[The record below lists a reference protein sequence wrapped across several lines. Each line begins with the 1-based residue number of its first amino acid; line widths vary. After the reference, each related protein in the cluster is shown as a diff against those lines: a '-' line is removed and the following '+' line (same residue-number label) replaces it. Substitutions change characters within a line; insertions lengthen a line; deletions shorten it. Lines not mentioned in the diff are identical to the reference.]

1 MKITPRS
8 REPFFIEGNRDGC
21 LLIHGFSGSPG
32 EVRPLG
38 DYLSRLGFT
47 VMGIRLAGHGTKEE
61 DLEQTQWIDW
71 YKSVKVGYNRLKS
84 KCDRVFVIGFSMGGI
99 LAIKLATQENLNG
112 LVSIAAPIFL
122 SDWRI
127 KILPLLMKFK
137 NYHYKKRSYKLD
149 EDVRIYVTNY
159 RKIPLVSVKSMLEL
173 IADVKRELH
182 RVTCPVLIIQSKKD
196 GSVKP
201 ESAVYIYKNIGSEIK
216 KLVWLENSSHLIVLD
231 RERKEV
237 FSKIRD
243 FLYNI
248 VNNCW

>member
-1 MKITPRS
+1 MNITPRS

-38 DYLSRLGFT
+38 EYLSRLGFT
-47 VMGIRLAGHGTKEE
+47 VIGIRLAGHGTKEE
-61 DLEQTQWIDW
+61 DLEQTQWMDW
-71 YKSVKVGYNRLKS
+71 HRSVKDGYNRLKS

-99 LAIKLATQENLNG
+99 LAIKLAIEENLDG

-122 SDWRI
+122 RDWRI

-173 IADVKRELH
+173 IAHVKRELH
-182 RVTCPVLIIQSKKD
+182 RITCPVLVIQPRKD

-201 ESAVYIYKNIGSEIK
+201 ESAAYIYKNIGSEIK
-216 KLVWLENSSHLIVLD
+216 KLVWFENSRHLIVLD
-231 RERKEV
+231 KERKEV
-237 FSKIRD
+237 FLEIKD

-248 VNNCW
+248 ANTCC